1 MELKRKFIKGVMNK
15 DVDERLI
22 PDGEYIDAV
31 NVDVANAEGSD
42 AGTIRNVKG
51 NSLVGD
57 VSTAMSV
64 VPTSPKTI
72 GAIADEA
79 DTLIYWF
86 VVADNVEGIYEYNEN
101 TGTVSRILESTTG
114 QLNFSEDYY
123 ITGVN
128 LIDGFLYWTDN
139 LNPPR
144 RVNISLVRTWGANSS
159 KIDEY
164 IDVIVAPPMHAP
176 KIDMQTATNQEN
188 NMEDKFLQFAYRY
201 KYRDNQYSALSP
213 FSATA
218 FVAGD
223 YELDFTSGNNEAM
236 ENANNQVKVTVQTGN
251 QFVDKVQIV
260 VRDTKNLNVYI
271 VETIDKKLLEANN
284 PGSVPDYS
292 DYEFIFKNNKTYS
305 VLPADQVTRLFDNVP
320 YTVTTSSSTTLQDV
334 QVTTMRMVY

>member
-79 DTLIYWF
+79 ETLIYWF

-176 KIDMQTATNQEN
+176 KIDMQTATNQE
-188 NMEDKFLQFAYRY
+188 KTWRT
-201 KYRDNQYSALSP
+201 SS
-213 FSATA
+213 FSLHT
-218 FVAGD
+218 D
-223 YELDFTSGNNEAM
+223 TSTEIIS
-236 ENANNQVKVTVQTGN
+236 
-251 QFVDKVQIV
+251 IV
-260 VRDTKNLNVYI
+260 LCLHSQPLHSLR
-271 VETIDKKLLEANN
+271 
-284 PGSVPDYS
+284 
-292 DYEFIFKNNKTYS
+292 
-305 VLPADQVTRLFDNVP
+305 
-320 YTVTTSSSTTLQDV
+320 VTTSLTLR
-334 QVTTMRMVY
+334 QVTTRRWRTLTTKLR